1 MKVSENVNDEE
12 PQVKMSIFIIG
23 KKKNRGKKSSNTSQT
38 DVGKKGEKK
47 GLFAIKRRLKQQLST
62 LEVERNDEEKI
73 NNNNSFQRFLL
84 Q

>member
-1 MKVSENVNDEE
+1 
-12 PQVKMSIFIIG
+12 
-23 KKKNRGKKSSNTSQT
+23 
-38 DVGKKGEKK
+38 VGKKGEKK
-47 GLFAIKRRLKQQLST
+47 GLFAIKRRVKQQLST